1 MLSNMLT
8 TWMTMWALL
17 SSMKF
22 LLYLQ
27 FQNDHRFQFLL
38 KCFMWFLAHDFCLSI
53 MHYMEWTSW
62 YSQQT
67 KEVNNKDVI
76 WHLLILKSN
85 LQDFFLLLQTK
96 ENVDIFKEHIN
107 CAVIKLSGNTKNIW
121 KELKKLA
128 YLLNGSEK

>member
-1 MLSNMLT
+1 
-8 TWMTMWALL
+8 
-17 SSMKF
+17 
-22 LLYLQ
+22 
-27 FQNDHRFQFLL
+27 
-38 KCFMWFLAHDFCLSI
+38 
-53 MHYMEWTSW
+53 MEWTSW